1 MKAKEA
7 HKQFTFNDL
16 VPLSIEITMGY
27 EMTDEERKEQE
38 K

>member
-1 MKAKEA
+1 MTAQKAQ
-7 HKQFTFNDL
+7 KQFTFNDL